1 MSSIRKF
8 RDLASRLY
16 RLTHFVRHNPDEAPK
31 EFDAM
36 LDSIAEI
43 LELTE
48 RVKADASVL
57 STVADHT
64 MADLAFGYP
73 KFRTFFGDSGP
84 GPVPG
89 PAPKA
94 EAEAEPA
101 EEDRGPCLVIH
112 KSPNI
117 KVTKVGDLGEEP
129 YRTTSGI
136 DRPYEPAYEK
146 TYQGTPLESLFRQFP
161 TYNDEDE
168 GVDEAVDHE
177 SIYSEDVGAEVDE
190 MIPMEHEGK
199 SYLRGSTSF
208 RVFEKDDRGLPGACV
223 GVWMFQQFV
232 PLSAKATEPAK
243 DAKAVETA
251 KDAEAAIPAVLVEKV
266 DV

>member
-1 MSSIRKF
+1 
-8 RDLASRLY
+8 
-16 RLTHFVRHNPDEAPK
+16 
-31 EFDAM
+31 M

-73 KFRTFFGDSGP
+73 KFRTFFGDSE
-84 GPVPG
+84 PVPG

-94 EAEAEPA
+94 EAAAEAVAAAAEA
-101 EEDRGPCLVIH
+101 VAEEEDRGPCLVIH
-112 KSPNI
+112 KSPTI

-129 YRTTSGI
+129 YRTRSGI

-208 RVFEKDDRGLPGACV
+208 RVFEKDEHGLPGACV

-243 DAKAVETA
+243 VTEPAKDAKATEPA
-251 KDAEAAIPAVLVEKV
+251 KAAKVTEPAIPAVLVEKV
-266 DV
+266 EE

>member
-1 MSSIRKF
+1 
-8 RDLASRLY
+8 
-16 RLTHFVRHNPDEAPK
+16 
-31 EFDAM
+31 M
-36 LDSIAEI
+36 LESIAEI

-48 RVKADASVL
+48 RVKSDASVL

-73 KFRTFFGDSGP
+73 KFRTFFGDELPS
-84 GPVPG
+84 VAAAA
-89 PAPKA
+89 PAGTEVASP
-94 EAEAEPA
+94 

-112 KSPNI
+112 KSPTV
-117 KVTKVGDLGEEP
+117 KVTKVGDLGEEA
-129 YRTTSGI
+129 YTKTF
-136 DRPYEPAYEK
+136 DRPYEKAYD
-146 TYQGTPLESLFRQFP
+146 GTPLESLFRRFP
-161 TYNDEDE
+161 TYDDDE
-168 GVDEAVDHE
+168 GVDDAVDHE

-232 PLSAKATEPAK
+232 PLSSDQAKSAAVADPSEPPA
-243 DAKAVETA
+243 DPVH
-251 KDAEAAIPAVLVEKV
+251 AAIPAILVEKV